1 MTVYA
6 GKGSVLQV
14 TISASLTTI
23 AGIRNIDFDPGEVEL
38 MDVDDLVDDYVDRD
52 VTGRASGGNV
62 AAEGFW
68 DPANAQMQALHTLW
82 NTPAKED
89 FSITW
94 STTSE
99 SLPFKGILTKLP
111 IAANR
116 TDPLLTNLEIA
127 VAERPVLNES

>member
-6 GKGSVLQV
+6 GKGSLLQV

-23 AGIRNIDFDPGEVEL
+23 AGVRNIDFDPGEVEL
-38 MDVDDLVDDYVDRD
+38 MDVDDLADDYVDRD
-52 VTGRASGGNV
+52 VTGRASGGSV

-82 NTPAKED
+82 NTPAIED

-111 IAANR
+111 ITANR

-127 VAERPVLNES
+127 VAQRPVLNES